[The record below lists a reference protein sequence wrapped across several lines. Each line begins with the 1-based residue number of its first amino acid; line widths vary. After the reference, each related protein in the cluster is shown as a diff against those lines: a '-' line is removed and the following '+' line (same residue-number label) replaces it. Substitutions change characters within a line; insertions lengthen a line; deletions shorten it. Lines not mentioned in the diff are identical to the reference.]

1 MVPKHTCLAE
11 SANQSQPKVTSH
23 CPLQQATVVATDVV
37 VLQNVQSLRCKKSIT
52 NQKCKKNLF
61 CAHAIEDA
69 TGKNSA
75 SSDISSGA

>member
-52 NQKCKKNLF
+52 NQKCKKTCFVRTPSKMLL
-61 CAHAIEDA
+61 AKIQLLP
-69 TGKNSA
+69 T
-75 SSDISSGA
+75 